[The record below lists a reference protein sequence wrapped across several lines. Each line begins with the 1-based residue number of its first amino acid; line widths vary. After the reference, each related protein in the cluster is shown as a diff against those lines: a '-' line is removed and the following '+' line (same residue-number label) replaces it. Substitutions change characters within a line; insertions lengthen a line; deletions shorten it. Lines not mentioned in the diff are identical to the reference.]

1 MRADGSQQHLVGT
14 GIQGVVDVAWGS
26 APLVPAGS
34 PGTLSRPAAGAHVPG
49 TSRRAAVCHEAPAW
63 LASMRCSASAA
74 GMTPGDP
81 GHDSGDVADGLVDA
95 AASARLLP
103 AS

>member
-1 MRADGSQQHLVGT
+1 MRADGSQQHLAGT
-14 GIQGVVDVAWGS
+14 GIQGVVDVAWGT

-49 TSRRAAVCHEAPAW
+49 TSRRVAGCHEAPAW

-74 GMTPGDP
+74 DTTPGRP
-81 GHDSGDVADGLVDA
+81 
-95 AASARLLP
+95 RP
-103 AS
+103 